1 MVYLCMRK
9 FLIVLLAA
17 ITIIALNIPDAFGI
31 EESAKLTNEDAQN
44 VLKEAIP
51 DVKIIDVRPAQIK
64 GLWEIAIETKGQKR
78 ILYLDFSKNYAIIGS
93 ILDLKTKANLTQE
106 RYIKINKVDVSKIP
120 LDDALMMGDKDAK
133 YRVIVFDD
141 PD

>member
-64 GLWEIAIETKGQKR
+64 GLWEIAIETKGKKG
-78 ILYLDFSKNYAIIGS
+78 ILYLDFSKNYAIFGS

-106 RYIKINKVDVSKIP
+106 RYIEINKVDVSKIP
-120 LDDALMMGDKDAK
+120 LDDALVMGDKDAK

-141 PD
+141 PV

>member
-51 DVKIIDVRPAQIK
+51 DVKILDVRPAQIK
-64 GLWEIAIETKGQKR
+64 GLWEIAIETKGQKG
-78 ILYLDFSKNYAIIGS
+78 ILYLDFSKNYAIFGS

-106 RYIKINKVDVSKIP
+106 RYIEINKVDVSKIP
-120 LDDALMMGDKDAK
+120 LDDALVMGDKDAK

-141 PD
+141 PV

>member
-106 RYIKINKVDVSKIP
+106 RYIEINKVDVSKIP
-120 LDDALMMGDKDAK
+120 LDDALVMGDKDAK

-141 PD
+141 PV

>member
-64 GLWEIAIETKGQKR
+64 GLWEIAIETKGKKG
-78 ILYLDFSKNYAIIGS
+78 ILYLDFSKNYAIFGS

-106 RYIKINKVDVSKIP
+106 RYIEINKVDVSKIP
-120 LDDALMMGDKDAK
+120 LDDALVMGDKDAK

>member
-17 ITIIALNIPDAFGI
+17 ITIIALNTPNVFGT

-44 VLKEAIP
+44 ALKEVIP
-51 DVKIIDVRPAQIK
+51 DVKILDIRPAQIK
-64 GLWEIAIETKGQKR
+64 GLWEIVIETKGRKG
-78 ILYLDFSKNYAIIGS
+78 IVYIDFSKKYVISGS
-93 ILDLKTKANLTQE
+93 IIDLKTKANVTQD
-106 RYIKINKVDVSKIP
+106 RYTEINKVDVSKIP
-120 LDDALMMGDKDAK
+120 LDDALVMGDKDAK

-141 PD
+141 PV

>member
-17 ITIIALNIPDAFGI
+17 ITIIALNTPNVFGT

-44 VLKEAIP
+44 ALKEVIS
-51 DVKIIDVRPAQIK
+51 DVKILDIRPAQIK
-64 GLWEIAIETKGQKR
+64 GLWEIVIETKGRKG
-78 ILYLDFSKNYAIIGS
+78 IVYIDFSKKYVISGS
-93 ILDLKTKANLTQE
+93 IIDLKTKANVTQD
-106 RYIKINKVDVSKIP
+106 RYTEINKVDVSKIP
-120 LDDALMMGDKDAK
+120 LDDALVMGDKDAK

-141 PD
+141 PV

>member
-17 ITIIALNIPDAFGI
+17 ITIIALNTPNVFGT

-44 VLKEAIP
+44 ALKEVIS
-51 DVKIIDVRPAQIK
+51 DVKILDIRPAQIK
-64 GLWEIAIETKGQKR
+64 GLWEIVIETKGRKG
-78 ILYLDFSKNYAIIGS
+78 IVYIDFSKKYVISGS
-93 ILDLKTKANLTQE
+93 IIDLKTKTNVTQD
-106 RYIKINKVDVSKIP
+106 RYTEINKVDVSKIP
-120 LDDALMMGDKDAK
+120 LDDALVMGDKDAK

-141 PD
+141 PV